1 MLTFYSQQ
9 GEDMYVY
16 KKFINKVANDGIF
29 VELGGL
35 DGITYSNTKF
45 FEDTLSFSGLLI
57 EPTQHFESMT
67 RNRPKCIC
75 ANVAVSYTQ
84 GDVKFIGG
92 HATAGLVESMHENFR
107 NIHHKNSAEYY
118 VKGDLFKNILSNSNI
133 KYIDL
138 LSIDV
143 EGGEQVVLETLDFS
157 IPIYVVVI
165 ELDGHSHAKD
175 NKCREILI
183 KNGFTFDIRF
193 CINEFWVNNNYFRKD
208 QLFDKNLKVS
218 LENTDVINCGM
229 ENHCKDDIY
238 KALNSC

>member
-1 MLTFYSQQ
+1 
-9 GEDMYVY
+9 
-16 KKFINKVANDGIF
+16 
-29 VELGGL
+29 
-35 DGITYSNTKF
+35 
-45 FEDTLSFSGLLI
+45 
-57 EPTQHFESMT
+57 
-67 RNRPKCIC
+67 
-75 ANVAVSYTQ
+75 
-84 GDVKFIGG
+84 
-92 HATAGLVESMHENFR
+92 MHENFR
-107 NIHHKNSAEYY
+107 NIHHKNSHEYY
-118 VKGDLFKNILSNSNI
+118 VKGDLFKNILSNANI

-165 ELDGHSHAKD
+165 ELDGHSQTKD

-193 CINEFWVNNNYFRKD
+193 CINEFWVNKNYFRKD
-208 QLFDKNLKVS
+208 QLFDMNLKFT
-218 LENTDVINCGM
+218 LENTDVINCSM